1 MFVAEKL
8 FAGISLSIFVVT
20 KGSQKKNNTLFNTK
34 NKNCKFRD

>member
-20 KGSQKKNNTLFNTK
+20 KGSQKKNNTSFK
-34 NKNCKFRD
+34 NKNKT